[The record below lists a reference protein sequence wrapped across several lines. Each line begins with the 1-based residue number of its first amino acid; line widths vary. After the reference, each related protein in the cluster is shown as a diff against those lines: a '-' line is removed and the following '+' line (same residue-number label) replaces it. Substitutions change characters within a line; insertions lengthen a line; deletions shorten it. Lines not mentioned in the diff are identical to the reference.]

1 MILPVRGEHRMNIET
16 LEYAN
21 AFESKYAQAYLLN
34 DPAHV
39 EDHFRE
45 VLHNCLMLHRRLYGE
60 DSSLSQQ
67 KMYVAASYL
76 HDLFAWSRHNHH
88 VLSATYVRTS
98 DCKLLDGFTPEERE
112 QVALMCEQHRASF
125 TGEFDGLNAEL
136 FNAADLGKPDLS
148 SDVARAYKYAKAN
161 APMLDHSQWLH
172 TARQHM
178 VEKFSRGGYARRGQ
192 LYMIMYGTELEKYWD
207 AIEKWRE

>member
-1 MILPVRGEHRMNIET
+1 MT
-16 LEYAN
+16 LQTFCQ
-21 AFESKYAQAYLLN
+21 AFEQKYASAYLLN
-34 DPAHV
+34 DPAHR

-45 VLHNCLMLHRRLYGE
+45 VLENAIAGYSVITGE
-60 DSSLSQQ
+60 VPSESTSR
-67 KMYVAASYL
+67 MYVAAAYL

-88 VLSATYVRTS
+88 VLSAAHVRTS

-125 TGEFDGLNAEL
+125 TGKFSGFHAEL
-136 FNAADLGKPDLS
+136 FNAADLGKPNLS
-148 SDVARAYKYAKAN
+148 SDVARAYKYAKAH

-192 LYMIMYGTELEKYWD
+192 IYMAMYGTELERYWD
-207 AIEKWRE
+207 GIEQWRE